1 MSVKFDFKSLDEA
14 FECAWPVSIPVPQ
27 PGGTVQ
33 AQEITAIFK
42 ILSEKDVA
50 AALSEEAVAKD
61 PWSWVNAFWVG
72 LEGEELTPELRDK
85 MVRRVY
91 VRTALINAYQNFVQ
105 GIPAKN

>member
-33 AQEITAIFK
+33 IQEITAVFK
-42 ILSEKDVA
+42 ILPEDEAKAASEA
-50 AALSEEAVAKD
+50 ITGEN
-61 PWSWVNAFWVG
+61 PWAWINAWWVG
-72 LEGEELTPELRDK
+72 LEGEELTEELRLK
-85 MVRRVY
+85 MLRRVY

>member
-27 PGGTVQ
+27 PGGSVQ

-42 ILSEKDVA
+42 ILPEDEAKA
-50 AALSEEAVAKD
+50 AGEAITAD
-61 PWSWVNAFWVG
+61 NPWAWFNAWWVG
-72 LEGEELTPELRDK
+72 LEGEELTAELRQK
-85 MVRRVY
+85 MLARPY
-91 VRTALINAYQNFVQ
+91 VRAALTSAYQNFVQ

>member
-27 PGGTVQ
+27 PGGSVQ

-42 ILSEKDVA
+42 ILSP
-50 AALSEEAVAKD
+50 EEADAANNQLTAD
-61 PWSWVNAFWVG
+61 NPWAWFNAWWVG
-72 LEGEELTPELRDK
+72 LEGEDLTPELRDK
-85 MVRRVY
+85 MLRRPY
-91 VRTALINAYQNFVQ
+91 VRAALTNAYQNFVQ